1 MWRAVSRASM
11 ASVASPLRL
20 ALGAH
25 LGQVLT
31 PEVAAAIELLAFEA
45 VDHNPA
51 MFGSV
56 QCGDYFIQVERF
68 AEIVDEL
75 HELHE
80 LHWAETEKHRHG
92 LTMRPDYLAFIAR
105 ERTGNLLQFTVRT
118 ASGELVGNLRMF
130 LAVSLHTQTRYAS
143 EDTVFIKPEHRGGY
157 TVMALLRFAEDCIRS
172 LGITEIRFTTKH
184 INRVDVLMRRA
195 GYAPVATEFVKFL
208 EE

>member
-1 MWRAVSRASM
+1 M
-11 ASVASPLRL
+11 ASAASPLRL

-31 PEVAAAIELLAFEA
+31 PEVAAAIELSAA
-45 VDHNPA
+45 KPVDRSPS

-68 AEIVDEL
+68 SDIVDEL
-75 HELHE
+75 HQLHE
-80 LHWAETEKHRHG
+80 LHWQETEKHRYG
-92 LTMRPDYLAFIAR
+92 LSMRPDYLAFIAR
-105 ERTGNLLQFTVRT
+105 ERAGNLLQFTVRT
-118 ASGELVGNLRMF
+118 YAGELVGNLRMF

-157 TVMALLRFAEDCIRS
+157 TVMALLRFAEDCLRG

-184 INRVDVLMRRA
+184 VNRVDVLMRRA
-195 GYAPVATEFVKFL
+195 GYQPVATEFVKFL
-208 EE
+208 KE

>member
-1 MWRAVSRASM
+1 M
-11 ASVASPLRL
+11 ASAATPLRL

-31 PEVAAAIELLAFEA
+31 PEVAAAIELSA
-45 VDHNPA
+45 VESVNRSPS

-68 AEIVDEL
+68 ADIVDEL

-80 LHWAETEKHRHG
+80 LHWQETEKHRHG
-92 LTMRPDYLAFIAR
+92 LAMRPDYLAFMAR
-105 ERTGNLLQFTVRT
+105 ERAGSLLQFTMRT
-118 ASGELVGNLRMF
+118 RAGELVGNLRMF

-157 TVMALLRFAEDCIRS
+157 TVMALLRFAEDCLRALEIK
-172 LGITEIRFTTKH
+172 EIRFTTKH
-184 INRVDVLMRRA
+184 VNRVDVLMRRA

>member
-11 ASVASPLRL
+11 ASAASPLRL

-25 LGQVLT
+25 LGRVLT
-31 PEVAAAIELLAFEA
+31 PEVAAAIELSAFEA
-45 VDHNPA
+45 ADRNPA
-51 MFGSV
+51 MFGSA
-56 QCGDYFIQVERF
+56 QSGGYCIQVERF
-68 AEIVDEL
+68 ADILAEL

-92 LTMRPDYLAFIAR
+92 LVMRPDYLAFIAR

-157 TVMALLRFAEDCIRS
+157 TVMALLRFAENCIRS